1 MKISAEGKSISVLKS
16 DIDFISLTDIAKFKS
31 TDNPAD
37 VIKNWLRNRNTLEF
51 LGTWEKMHNSDF
63 KLVEFDQ
70 FRKVVRAFSVHT
82 TQLLGISQ

>member
-1 MKISAEGKSISVLKS
+1 MHIV
-16 DIDFISLTDIAKFKS
+16 TQ
-31 TDNPAD
+31 
-37 VIKNWLRNRNTLEF
+37 IK
-51 LGTWEKMHNSDF
+51 F